1 MTGGTHKSLQ
11 GPLLWPHLLTSI
23 ELGLTINIMIES
35 VSSNNSSLLSTA
47 WVEQLALE
55 EINMDETGIVHI
67 DDHLNPEHLL
77 EEASIN
83 FIDTIREKVDIYVSK
98 FNEYRG
104 GLSAPQIK
112 TFKISNTVNDFML
125 FRNSL
130 RLIFARKSNDTISI
144 GFLSNGK
151 DLFSARLSQNES
163 AGGPTPHEI
172 KAHLGPFHKISWKF
186 QGEDIDID
194 ALVKHY
200 LCEFIR
206 NSAR

>member
-1 MTGGTHKSLQ
+1 MNELQ
-11 GPLLWPHLLTSI
+11 NLKHGEI
-23 ELGLTINIMIES
+23 
-35 VSSNNSSLLSTA
+35 STT
-47 WVEQLALE
+47 WIEQLALE
-55 EINMDETGIVHI
+55 ELNMDESGVVHI
-67 DDHLNPEHLL
+67 DDHLNPHHLL
-77 EEASIN
+77 EESSIRFMDN
-83 FIDTIREKVDIYVSK
+83 LREKVEIFTTK

-104 GLSAPQIK
+104 NQPGAQIK

-144 GFLSNGK
+144 GFLANGK
-151 DLFSARLSQNES
+151 DLFSARLHQNES
-163 AGGPTPHEI
+163 YGGPAPHEI
-172 KAHLGPFHKISWKF
+172 NAHLGAFHKITWRF
-186 QGEDIDID
+186 QNEEVDLD